1 MLKVSVSYQAK
12 GQTVDCLFVSYDHV
26 ESVLVVH
33 DGPQAHDTKVDVIG
47 GKVALQ
53 LG

>member
-1 MLKVSVSYQAK
+1 MVTYQTESEA
-12 GQTVDCLFVSYDHV
+12 VDCLFVSYDHV

-47 GKVALQ
+47 SKVALQ